1 VGGWRRAAA
10 SGNWLLLVEGGGP
23 SDDKPTVTFEAPP
36 DRDRVSASFTIRVP
50 GCRGACETL
59 KARGAEFLTPPVDH
73 GRGVR
78 AFFRDPD
85 GHLFEISEYVPQRS
99 EPVDPSEVQALT
111 FDVFGTVVDWRT
123 CVAREAERIGARE
136 GVQANWLAFADRWR
150 AGYQPSMQRVRAGDL
165 PWINFD
171 ELHLITLDETL
182 EELGIAGFSPDARR
196 ELNTAWR
203 KLDPWPDS
211 VAGLTRL
218 KACYMIATLSNGNV
232 SQLVALAK
240 HGGLPWDA
248 VLSAEFSGHY
258 KPDPEVYLGAASL
271 LSLEPEQ
278 VLMVAAH
285 PGDLQAAAGVGFRTA
300 FVTRT
305 LENGPERAAD
315 APSFPN
321 ADVTARDFVDLADQL
336 RA

>member
-1 VGGWRRAAA
+1 M
-10 SGNWLLLVEGGGP
+10 L
-23 SDDKPTVTFEAPP
+23 
-36 DRDRVSASFTIRVP
+36 
-50 GCRGACETL
+50 
-59 KARGAEFLTPPVDH
+59 
-73 GRGVR
+73 
-78 AFFRDPD
+78 FR
-85 GHLFEISEYVPQRS
+85 S
-99 EPVDPSEVQALT
+99 
-111 FDVFGTVVDWRT
+111 
-123 CVAREAERIGARE
+123 
-136 GVQANWLAFADRWR
+136 
-150 AGYQPSMQRVRAGDL
+150 
-165 PWINFD
+165 
-171 ELHLITLDETL
+171 L

-203 KLDPWPDS
+203 KLDPWPDA

-248 VLSAEFSGHY
+248 VLSAELSGHY
-258 KPDPEVYLGAASL
+258 KPDPEVYLSAASL